1 MASQASY
8 LQNEA
13 GYSTTELAWNLNQ
26 ESKGLK
32 KQRGG
37 VCVGVGVC
45 VCVCVCRGRGDYI
58 GIELVL
64 VFHHVGSW

>member
-45 VCVCVCRGRGDYI
+45 VCVCVS
-58 GIELVL
+58 
-64 VFHHVGSW
+64 VGGGEIT